1 MYTYGITG
9 TSIDEFGDVVVTN
22 PQDDQVLQYNS
33 ATGKWENATASG
45 GALPQALGTGDNPS
59 FAGVTADA
67 VRVGVTAAGEI
78 DTTAGNLTI
87 DSFTG
92 QTTVDDDLEVTG
104 TLVVTGHNSR
114 IHGLEIAVGHT
125 LSFEGSTNDGN
136 ETTLT
141 VVDPTA
147 DRTITL
153 PNATGT
159 VVLDADSINV
169 LSDVSVSSASI
180 GQVLEHDGTNF
191 VNKTVFAHTGLQA
204 PVNTRRYGPIGGITT
219 AVAGINVGSC
229 SVIRF
234 KSACSITALSIY
246 LNATYS
252 AATTYDYRLGIYA
265 DSNGAPGA
273 LLVDAGTLSIATGA
287 TAGFKTITL
296 GTAQSV
302 AANTPVWLICAASHS
317 GTVPNLTHQAGNFQ
331 PYSDYGLSGS
341 THTQAACLA
350 YLTGPATALPD
361 PFVLA
366 SPETQPAGVAVYAT
380 VSVP

>member
-1 MYTYGITG
+1 MYNYGVTG
-9 TSIDEFGDVVVTN
+9 TSINEFGDVVITGVA
-22 PQDDQVLQYNS
+22 DDQVLQYN
-33 ATGKWENATASG
+33 ATTGKWENVTASSI
-45 GALPQALGTGDNPS
+45 LPQPLGT
-59 FAGVTADA
+59 T
-67 VRVGVTAAGEI
+67 
-78 DTTAGNLTI
+78 
-87 DSFTG
+87 DSPTF
-92 QTTVDDDLEVTG
+92 DDLEVSG
-104 TLVVTGHNSR
+104 TLTVLGNNTN
-114 IHGLEIAVGHT
+114 IHGLHIAATHAIE
-125 LSFEGSTNDGN
+125 FEGTTNNGH

-159 VVLDADSINV
+159 VVLDADSIGV

-204 PVNTRRYGPIGGITT
+204 PVNTRKYGPIGLVTT
-219 AVAGINVGSC
+219 AIGGINVGSC

-246 LNATYS
+246 LNSTYS
-252 AATTYDYRLGIYA
+252 SATTYDYRLGIYA

-302 AANTPVWLICAASHS
+302 AANTPVWLVCAATHTGS
-317 GTVPNLTHQAGNFQ
+317 VPSLTHQAGHIQ